1 MYLLAWIF
9 IGVLV
14 GWGVGR
20 DLQGYGY
27 GPLIDAVMGIGG
39 AVGGGL
45 LIHSAGYSGT
55 IVSTLFAAMCAVLLT
70 ILAGFAN
77 GLRVYALQP

>member
-1 MYLLAWIF
+1 MYLLAWVF

-20 DLQGYGY
+20 DLRDYGY
-27 GPLIDAVMGIGG
+27 GPLMDVAMGVGG

-45 LIHSAGYSGT
+45 LMHSSGYSGT
-55 IVSTLFAAMCAVLLT
+55 IVTAIFAAICAVLLT

-77 GLRVYALQP
+77 GRRAYALQS